1 VQNQR
6 PRVALGACAV
16 MVIAAAAMFFAGEY
30 RVAAM
35 VAAQASV
42 AFCLTYTVP
51 RESGRHRLP
60 GI

>member
-1 VQNQR
+1 VQNLR

-35 VAAQASV
+35 IAAQASV
-42 AFCLTYTVP
+42 AFCLTYNSTERKRAP
-51 RESGRHRLP
+51 
-60 GI
+60 